1 MHAVVNANPEHAYS
15 VLAAHGDTRT
25 RAAPYVGTAAG
36 TEPWGQHV
44 YPVGNLTIP
53 EEKGFY
59 S

>member
-1 MHAVVNANPEHAYS
+1 MHV
-15 VLAAHGDTRT
+15 

-44 YPVGNLTIP
+44 YAVGNLMIP
-53 EEKGFY
+53 EEKGLY